1 LQACGDGHPIERDVG
16 VQAAHGLRD
25 DPAGFDQRQII
36 VDAKKP
42 KHLSDKQGE
51 LVLGVEVAERGWL
64 ALVRLCHLGVIIPS
78 LETADRSSLPSKPGE
93 QNRGRRTNA
102 IGRSGRYA
110 GRLGAMCVPHAL
122 ICRTGST
129 CYAVLCG
136 FAEL

>member
-1 LQACGDGHPIERDVG
+1 LQACGDGHPIERDMRVE
-16 VQAAHGLRD
+16 AAHSLRD

-36 VDAKKP
+36 VDAKKTQ
-42 KHLSDKQGE
+42 HLSDKQCE

-64 ALVRLCHLGVIIPS
+64 VLVRLGHLGVILPS
-78 LETADRSSLPSKPGE
+78 LETADRSSLPSKQGE

-110 GRLGAMCVPHAL
+110 GRLGAVCVPHAL

-129 CYAVLCG
+129 SYALVCG
-136 FAEL
+136 FKGR